1 MRLLFLCSC
10 LEPGRD
16 GVGDHTRLLAG
27 ACAKQG
33 ATVAL
38 LAANDPFIDAPAKLI
53 LETENGPALLLR
65 LPAAMPWPER
75 LEKIGAFREKFVP
88 DWISLHLVS
97 YGFHPRGLLGKLAD
111 VFCDMAGDTPV
122 QLMFHELWLGGG
134 EPTPVRHKLTGFF
147 QRRGILRLMER
158 LRPRVVTTSNPVY
171 AAMLRANGI
180 EASLLPLFGN
190 VPISDA
196 PAVAPGGAPENREKW
211 WIGVFFGSLPAEW
224 RPEPFF
230 GILLEAAARAQKKV
244 RLVIIGRAGAAGEAL
259 WRKMESIYSGQIKFV
274 TIGEVNV
281 ETISAHLR
289 EADFGVAA
297 SPWQLIGKSGSAA
310 AMLDHGLPVIV
321 TRDDFQPYLPG
332 DQPPST
338 DPLFYRL
345 DETLSAKLAAGLPKR
360 PARHRVDEI
369 AARLISL
376 LKRATT
382 PAAP

>member
-16 GVGDHTRLLAG
+16 GVGDHARLLAG
-27 ACAKQG
+27 ACAKQE

-38 LAANDPFIDAPAKLI
+38 LAANDPFIDAPAESI
-53 LETENGPALLLR
+53 LETRNGPAPLLR

-75 LEKIGAFREKFVP
+75 LEKIASFRDAFRP

-97 YGFHPRGLLGKLAD
+97 YGFQPRGLLGKLAD
-111 VFCDMAGDTPV
+111 VFREMAGNTPV

-134 EPTPVRHKLTGFF
+134 EPTPLRHKLTGFF
-147 QRRGILRLMER
+147 QRRGILRLVKC
-158 LRPRVVTTSNPVY
+158 LRPQMVTTSNPVY
-171 AAMLRANGI
+171 AAMLRAHGI
-180 EASLLPLFGN
+180 EAAILPLFGN
-190 VPISDA
+190 VPIFQDSKIDIGIG
-196 PAVAPGGAPENREKW
+196 PDNRGEW
-211 WIGVFFGSLPAEW
+211 WIGVFFGGLPAEW
-224 RPEPFF
+224 QPEPFF
-230 GILLEAAARAQKKV
+230 RMLLEAAAKAQKKIC
-244 RLVIIGRAGAAGEAL
+244 LMLLGRAGSAGEAL
-259 WRKMESIYSGQIKFV
+259 WQKMESTYGSQIKFV
-274 TIGEVNV
+274 TLGEATAG
-281 ETISAHLR
+281 TISAHLR

-338 DPLFYRL
+338 DPLFHRL
-345 DETLSAKLAAGLPKR
+345 DETLTARLAGGLPKR

-369 AARLISL
+369 AAQLLSL
-376 LKRATT
+376 LKTS
-382 PAAP
+382 AP